1 MTAQQPQSSSGLFSS
16 WDVLLAII
24 VGVLSMALYTR
35 TLAPWVLPADSGEFQ
50 VLVYQ
55 VGIAHTTGYPVY
67 MLLGKLFIT
76 LVPVGDV
83 AYRVNL
89 FSAFAGALAVAGAYL
104 CAKLLSKSHWASLV
118 SALALTVSYTLW
130 SQSIIAEVYT
140 PGAAFLVAVWLALLV
155 WYQSGSRWALFALGV
170 CGGLGL
176 GVHGNLAI
184 VAPAIVIFLLLNWKR
199 WKEWWKPVLLGAVVG
214 TVAFLIAYFI
224 VDLNA
229 PRANI
234 FDAAYGPARSAW
246 GLAEVDIKNPVARA
260 VFILSARQWRGRMFD
275 NPSKYMSANLFG
287 YVTRLPR
294 EFTLL
299 MLGLVVLGLIVLFIR
314 DWRAGI
320 LFVVALVMHWV
331 VYFNFRVGDQYVFF
345 IPSYVWMAMLAAVG
359 MGGLARLIGRMPGRA
374 VQMIASLIVMLAIL
388 YEGVAPVLAPYW
400 SAVQQ
405 GKVPFAGQ
413 RGYAVHDRTET
424 NYGVASNVVKEMEPN
439 AILFLGW
446 GVLYQ
451 YWYAAAIEFERADLR
466 FIQQNPFHEPSTLA
480 QSTIEF
486 IRANIDTHPIYL
498 AARQREVE
506 QAGFKLRAVTV
517 SQARLYK
524 VEKP

>member
-1 MTAQQPQSSSGLFSS
+1 MTAQPPQPSKLFSR
-16 WDVLLAII
+16 WDILLAIL

-50 VLVYQ
+50 VLAYQ

-76 LVPVGDV
+76 LVPVSDV
-83 AYRVNL
+83 AYRANL
-89 FSAFAGALAVAGAYL
+89 FSAFAGALTVAGTYL
-104 CAKLLSKSHWASLV
+104 CAKLLSKSHWAALV
-118 SALALTVSYTLW
+118 GALALAVSYTLW
-130 SQSIIAEVYT
+130 SQSLIAEVYS

-155 WYQSGSRWALFALGV
+155 WYKSGNRWALFASGV

-176 GVHGNLAI
+176 GVHGNLVI
-184 VAPAIVIFLLLNWKR
+184 VAPAVGIFLLLNWKR
-199 WKEWWKPVLLGAVVG
+199 WKEWRKPALLGALTGV
-214 TVAFLIAYFI
+214 VAFFVGYFI
-224 VDLNA
+224 VDLHA
-229 PRANI
+229 PPANI
-234 FDAAYGPARSAW
+234 FDAGYGSARSAW
-246 GLAEVDIKNPVARA
+246 GLSEADINNPVARA

-275 NPSKYMSANLFG
+275 NPAKYMVANLLG

-299 MLGLVVLGLIVLFIR
+299 MLGLLVLGLIVLFIR

-331 VYFNFRVGDQYVFF
+331 FYFNYRVGDQYVFF

-359 MGGLARLIGRMPGRA
+359 MGGLAWLIGRMPGRP
-374 VQMIASLIVMLAIL
+374 VQMIASLIVMLAIV
-388 YEGVAPVLAPYW
+388 YEGVVPMLAPYW

-413 RGYAVHDRTET
+413 RGYVVHDRTET
-424 NYGVASNVVKEMEPN
+424 NYKVASNVVKELEPN
-439 AILFLGW
+439 AIVFQNW
-446 GVLYQ
+446 DVLYQ
-451 YWYAAAIEFERADLR
+451 YWYAASIEHKRTDLR
-466 FIQQNPFHEPSTLA
+466 FIEQNPFHEPSTLA

-486 IRANIDTHPIYL
+486 IRANIDVHPIYL
-498 AARQREVE
+498 AAQQREVE

-517 SQARLYK
+517 SQTRLYK
-524 VEKP
+524 VEK